1 MIPALREP
9 LQFTGPPPEFGRVY
23 PTPSIQSELNDYVIG
38 HPGCEWILNKAAR
51 LGLLKDQQKVVEKWT
66 WEAAYEQVHKWN
78 ELTVAIGRTIIGSD
92 VHPTRYVVQ
101 LAVIHCEEGPEAV
114 KAAIDKIGSSPSER
128 RP

>member
-1 MIPALREP
+1 MIPALPEP
-9 LQFTGPPPEFGRVY
+9 VQFISPPPELGKVY
-23 PTPSIQSELNDYVIG
+23 PTPSIQSELNDYVLG

-51 LGLLKDQQKVVEKWT
+51 LGLLKDQQKAVEKWT
-66 WEAAYEQVHKWN
+66 WEAAHEQVHKWN
-78 ELTVAIGRTIIGSD
+78 ELTVAIGRTIIGYD

-114 KAAIDKIGSSPSER
+114 KAAIDKIGASPRER